1 MSKATYDYNYK
12 DTKYM
17 ELANGGFLVHVQ
29 PKVFTNVL
37 NDIVTMINI
46 ETGLDVLDVHD
57 LSYFLPYRKEVSIIK
72 SKLEKDEN
80 LDEHTTESKHR
91 KVLDMLKET
100 IEMAIEDGNLGEE
113 DSLLLKEWGISEED
127 AKHSLVA
134 SKEAFKLIFQRNDFT
149 ISTDILGM
157 KTDYKFGSGIASSY
171 LYTMDN
177 KQKRRQFDIT
187 RERLKSNNSLPINW
201 STKDFI
207 QVAKGKLLVR
217 LSFADDFPSSLMM
230 NRLISLLNKS
240 DFISEEIVHFS
251 SPEDYAHL
259 NFLCNVEELQH
270 LKELLHVVVE
280 EVNIDKI
287 LNSTGSTYL
296 IAEITENFSHENEN
310 KEVLCFFMG
319 DRFEDIRHKTELVL
333 D

>member
-1 MSKATYDYNYK
+1 MSKETYNYSYK
-12 DTKYM
+12 DTTYM

-72 SKLEKDEN
+72 SKLEKIEEVDEFSK
-80 LDEHTTESKHR
+80 ESRHR

-100 IEMAIEDGNLGEE
+100 IEIAIENDELGEE
-113 DSLLLKEWGISEED
+113 DSKLLANWGINREE
-127 AKHSLVA
+127 ARTSLVI

-149 ISTDILGM
+149 VSTDILGM

-177 KQKRRQFDIT
+177 KQKRKNFEAI

-201 STKDFI
+201 ATKDFI

-217 LSFADDFPSSLMM
+217 LSVSDDYPSSLMI
-230 NRLISLLNKS
+230 NKLITLLNKS
-240 DFISEEIVHFS
+240 DFISEEIVHFAK
-251 SPEDYAHL
+251 EDDYVYV
-259 NFLCNVEELQH
+259 NFLCNVEESQPLI
-270 LKELLHVVVE
+270 ELLYAVVE
-280 EVNIDKI
+280 GVNTEKI
-287 LNSTGSTYL
+287 LNSTSSTYL
-296 IAEITENFSHENEN
+296 IAEITENFSHGTEN
-310 KEVLCFFMG
+310 KEVMCFLLG
-319 DRFEDIRHKTELVL
+319 ERFEDIRHKTEEVL
-333 D
+333 G